1 MIRTILVECKLPTRV
16 ADALNRESGRIYTE
30 VMIEH
35 YRIYRNHT
43 LWLNNPRMQKYHD
56 RISQSSFLHAH
67 SVDAA
72 QEAFYKACKTAK
84 ANRDE
89 GAKYPRKK
97 KFYRTTIWKNTG
109 IRKRGN
115 HLLLSLAKGNQPI
128 SFHLPASLVMLDG
141 EQFLEVRLVYNKAQ
155 RRYEWHI
162 VIEDR
167 IEPPAR
173 PGNGIAGVDLGEVHP
188 AAITDGQNA
197 IIVSCR
203 ELRSLNQ
210 YWNKRLAE
218 LKSLQSKKR
227 KHSRRWWRIQR
238 RINRFLAQNKQQ
250 RRDLEHK
257 ISRAVVDWS
266 VIHRVGTLAI
276 GDVRD
281 VANGKRL
288 NRKSQQKVSNWSHG
302 QVRRYITYKAEAQ
315 GILVNDEIDE
325 SYTSQT
331 CVYCGKKRK
340 PKGRIYSCKCGQTY
354 HRDVGGAANILSR
367 FCYGELSK
375 VAAPHPFFFRPHSHV
390 HPNKVTGAVQ
400 VKVSQSVALRSLFGT
415 EQVARDDSREAPPL

>member
-1 MIRTILVECKLPTRV
+1 MIRTVPFACNLPTKT

-35 YRIYRNHT
+35 YRVYRHHAI
-43 LWLNNPRMQKYHD
+43 WLNNPKMQKYHD

-67 SVDAA
+67 SIDAA

-84 ANRDE
+84 ANRDD
-89 GAKYPRKK
+89 GAKYPHKK
-97 KFYRTTIWKNTG
+97 KFYRTTIWKNAG
-109 IRKRGN
+109 IRKRGD
-115 HLLLSLAKGNQPI
+115 HLLLSLARGNQPI
-128 SFHLPASLVMLDG
+128 AFRLLASLAALDG
-141 EQFLEVRLVYNKAQ
+141 EQFLEVRLVYDKAH

-162 VIEDR
+162 VIEDG
-167 IEPPAR
+167 IEPPST
-173 PGNGIAGVDLGEVHP
+173 PGDNLAAVDLGEVHP
-188 AAITDGQNA
+188 AAMTDGRESLV
-197 IIVSCR
+197 VSCR

-210 YWNKRLAE
+210 YWSKRLAE

-257 ISRAVVDWS
+257 TSKAVVDWS

-302 QVRRYITYKAEAQ
+302 NIRRYIAYKAKAQ

-331 CVYCGKKRK
+331 CVYCGRKRK

-354 HRDVGGAANILSR
+354 HRDIGGAANILSR

-375 VAAPHPFFFRPHSHV
+375 VDAPYPFFFRPHL
-390 HPNKVTGAVQ
+390 
-400 VKVSQSVALRSLFGT
+400 KVSQSVALRSLFGT
-415 EQVARDDSREAPPL
+415 EQVARE

>member
-1 MIRTILVECKLPTRV
+1 MIRTLILECKLPSKTT
-16 ADALNRESGRIYTE
+16 DALNRESGRIYTE

-43 LWLNNPRMQKYHD
+43 IWLNNPKMQKYHD

-67 SVDAA
+67 SIDAA

-84 ANRDE
+84 ANRVD
-89 GAKYPRKK
+89 GANYPHKK
-97 KFYRTTIWKNTG
+97 KSYRTTIWKKSG
-109 IRKRGN
+109 IRKRGD
-115 HLLLSLAKGNQPI
+115 HLLLSLARGNQPI
-128 SFHLPASLVMLDG
+128 AFRLPTSLAALDG
-141 EQFLEVRLVYNKAQ
+141 QQFLEARLVYDKAH
-155 RRYEWHI
+155 RKYEWHI
-162 VIEDR
+162 VIENS
-167 IEPPAR
+167 IEPLSM
-173 PGNGIAGVDLGEVHP
+173 PGSGIAGVDLGEVHP
-188 AAITDGQNA
+188 AAMTDGREA
-197 IIVSCR
+197 LVVSCR

-210 YWNKRLAE
+210 YWNKRLAK
-218 LKSLQSKKR
+218 LKSLQSSKQ

-257 ISRAVVDWS
+257 ISRVVVDWS
-266 VIHRVGTLAI
+266 VVHQVGTLAI
-276 GDVRD
+276 GNVRD
-281 VANGKRL
+281 VANRKRL

-302 QVRRYITYKAEAQ
+302 KIRQYIAYKAEAQ
-315 GILVNDEIDE
+315 GVLVNDEIDE

-331 CVYCGKKRK
+331 CVYCGRKRK

-375 VAAPHPFFFRPHSHV
+375 VNAPYPFFFRPHS
-390 HPNKVTGAVQ
+390 
-400 VKVSQSVALRSLFGT
+400 KVSQSVALRSLFGT
-415 EQVARDDSREAPPL
+415 EHVAREDSREVPPL

>member
-1 MIRTILVECKLPTRV
+1 MIRAISFACNLPSKT
-16 ADALNRESGRIYTE
+16 ADALNHESGRIYTE
-30 VMIEH
+30 VMVEH
-35 YRIYRNHT
+35 YRIYRNHD
-43 LWLNNPRMQKYHD
+43 LWLNNPKMQKYHD

-84 ANRDE
+84 ANRAD
-89 GAKYPRKK
+89 GAKYPYKK
-97 KFYRTTIWKNTG
+97 KYYRTTIWKKKG
-109 IRKRGN
+109 IRKRGG

-128 SFHLPASLVMLDG
+128 AFRLPASLAALAG

-155 RRYEWHI
+155 RRYEWHV
-162 VIEDR
+162 VIETG
-167 IEPPAR
+167 IEPLSS
-173 PGNGIAGVDLGEVHP
+173 PGNNVAGIDLGEVHP

-197 IIVSCR
+197 MVVSCR

-210 YWNKRLAE
+210 YWNKRLAD
-218 LKSLQSKKR
+218 LKSLQSQKQ
-227 KHSRRWWRIQR
+227 KHSRSWWRIQR

-250 RRDLEHK
+250 RRDMEHK

-266 VIHRVGTLAI
+266 VLHQVGTLAI

-281 VANGKRL
+281 VADGKRL

-302 QVRRYITYKAEAQ
+302 QVRRYIAYKAEAQ

-331 CVYCGKKRK
+331 CVCCGRKRK
-340 PKGRIYSCKCGQTY
+340 PKGRIYSCECGQTY

-375 VAAPHPFFFRPHSHV
+375 VDAPGPFFFRPHS
-390 HPNKVTGAVQ
+390 
-400 VKVSQSVALRSLFGT
+400 KVSQSVALRSLFGT
-415 EQVARDDSREAPPL
+415 EQVAREDSREAPPL